1 MKHIK
6 YLSLVISLFIFITSC
21 SSAFKFDGKKVPQ
34 VIITDLGEM
43 YSTYNLSENEKTE
56 IRNQISSEALLN
68 EMMRY
73 SKETMWPE
81 AVNSLDERLKVRT
94 TMMKYNFYKVA
105 SFGNKTIVS
114 VPKEKNKHMPA
125 GFIPDGPMFII
136 FASSVVAGK

>member
-1 MKHIK
+1 MKK
-6 YLSLVISLFIFITSC
+6 YFQFFFICSLLTIISSC
-21 SSAFKFDGKKVPQ
+21 NSAFKFDGKKAPQ
-34 VIITDLGEM
+34 VLITDLGEM

-56 IRNQISSEALLN
+56 IRNQVSSEALLD
-68 EMMRY
+68 EIMRY
-73 SKETMWPE
+73 SKEVMWPE
-81 AVNSLDERLKVRT
+81 AVNTLDERLKVRT

-105 SFGNKTIVS
+105 SFGTKTIVS

>member
-34 VIITDLGEM
+34 VMITDLGEM

-136 FASSVVAGK
+136 FASSVVTGK